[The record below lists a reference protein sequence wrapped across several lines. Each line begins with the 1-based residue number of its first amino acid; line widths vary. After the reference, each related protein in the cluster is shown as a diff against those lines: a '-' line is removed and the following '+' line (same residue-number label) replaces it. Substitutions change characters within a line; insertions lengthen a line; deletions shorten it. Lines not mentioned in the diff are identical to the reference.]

1 VPEVLRPPAMAP
13 TQSHRQPIFLG
24 SFSCIFEVLVGW
36 TTFSSR
42 FAWFLPSSAAF
53 ADVVVETGLA
63 HDFGLN
69 R

>member
-1 VPEVLRPPAMAP
+1 MPEVLRPLAMVP
-13 TQSHRQPIFLG
+13 TQSHRQLGFLG

-36 TTFSSR
+36 TTFGSR
-42 FAWFLPSSAAF
+42 LAGFLPRSTAF
-53 ADVVVETGLA
+53 ADVVVKTGLA